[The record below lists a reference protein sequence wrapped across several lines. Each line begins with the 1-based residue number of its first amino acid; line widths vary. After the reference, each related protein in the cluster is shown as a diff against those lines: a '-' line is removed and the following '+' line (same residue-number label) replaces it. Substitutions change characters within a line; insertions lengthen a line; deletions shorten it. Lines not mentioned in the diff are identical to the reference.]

1 MIPWN
6 VKAWGSSSSES
17 LSALGIDALFGSSAI
32 LRYQPK
38 DPRTQASV
46 VQRADNSIY
55 RINHYPVDS
64 VLCFLLIILSA
75 E

>member
-17 LSALGIDALFGSSAI
+17 LSALGIDALFGTSAI

-38 DPRTQASV
+38 DLRTQAPI

-55 RINHYPVDS
+55 RIIHYPVDG
-64 VLCFLLIILSA
+64 VLCFLIILSA
-75 E
+75 